1 MEKRALLC
9 KIKKMYYKPLKEEIY
24 AGYIQSVINGEIVK
38 KDEQIKFEVNGT
50 DYTLNLKKVG
60 SHTRNHEFIERVFT
74 FISDDMLDKMVGE
87 FIIIEPQNQLVK
99 TINDVDLWNYLC
111 EAFDMGDSFV
121 DSCDY
126 HFSIKKVDTIDVKNN
141 CSEIENMYN
150 NLTATIVGQDEQIRS
165 LLSSI
170 YFNQELFNNP
180 NSYLSKFRQNILI
193 KGSTGTGKTE
203 TIKKLCEYYKLPITV
218 EDATTYTVT
227 GYVGNDVEDMFR
239 RLYSAA
245 DEDLELA
252 ERGIIVID
260 EFDKL
265 SSLGNERNEVKYLGV
280 QKSLLKVLDGG
291 KIYLTRSQYTSIGGF
306 EFDTSKVTFIALGAF
321 DGIDE
326 IIQRRTK
333 QKGCIGFGNN
343 GVQEIDL
350 EKGCIPSDFIN
361 YGMMS
366 QLIGRFSQIIEMNSM
381 SCDLLKNILLKSDGS
396 ILLFYKKFLSQRN
409 IKLEWDSDFVDAVAK
424 KAFEM
429 NCGARGLKT
438 VVDSVINKYMYD
450 ILSSKVSEIRLTYN
464 DVYDNEYEEK
474 SKLLVKKM
482 SIM

>member
-9 KIKKMYYKPLKEEIY
+9 KIKKIYYKPLEEEIY
-24 AGYIQSVINGEIVK
+24 VGYIQSVISGEIIK
-38 KDEQIKFEVNGT
+38 KDEQIKFEVNGAE
-50 DYTLNLKKVG
+50 YTLNLKKII

-74 FISDDMLDKMVGE
+74 FISDDILEKLVGE
-87 FIIIEPQNQLVK
+87 FVIIEPQNQQVK
-99 TINDVDLWNYLC
+99 TINDVELWNYLC
-111 EAFDMGDSFV
+111 DEFDV
-121 DSCDY
+121 DMYIDLSLQE
-126 HFSIKKVDTIDVKNN
+126 FSEKTVDTIAVKNN

-150 NLTATIVGQDEQIRS
+150 NLTCTIVGQDDQIRS

-180 NSYLSKFRQNILI
+180 NNDLFKFRQNVLI

-203 TIKKLCEYYKLPITV
+203 TIKKLCEYYKLPVTV

-291 KIYLTRSQYTSIGGF
+291 KIYLTRSQYSSIGGF
-306 EFDTSKVTFIALGAF
+306 EFDASKVTFIALGAF

-326 IIQRRTK
+326 IIQRRIK

-343 GVQEIDL
+343 EVQEIDL

-381 SCDLLKNILLKSDGS
+381 SCDLLKSILLKSNGS

-409 IKLEWDSDFVDAVAK
+409 ITLEWDSDFVDAVAK

-450 ILSSKVSEIRLTYN
+450 ILSRKVSEIRLTYN
-464 DVYDNEYEEK
+464 DVYNNGYEEK
-474 SKLLVKKM
+474 AKLLVKKL